1 MNEQEQLQ
9 NKENGFIS
17 LKKVIVIAVI
27 VLVLFAL
34 AIVAVVLSQMLG
46 LIGLVFSVLASNTL
60 HSGDYEGARRLAHIG
75 KVWSWTAIIL
85 SAIGLFLGILIL
97 PGIIQLVF
105 YDQQPEPSGGILSH
119 FLELILP
126 GLRELLS

>member
-1 MNEQEQLQ
+1 M
-9 NKENGFIS
+9 
-17 LKKVIVIAVI
+17 KKIFAAMLL
-27 VLVLFAL
+27 LVMMLSLFAGANAYADTEATAL
-34 AIVAVVLSQMLG
+34 
-46 LIGLVFSVLASNTL
+46 FD
-60 HSGDYEGARRLAHIG
+60 SGDYEGARRLAHIG